1 MWGWGGGGTG
11 RVTRRRGGRTMIGWD
26 RCARKRRHGLRHK
39 LRPVARKAT
48 YRVLQMLLVGQG
60 SNAREVVTAREAV
73 IVWSPSKM
81 TVHGVL
87 LPRHRPA
94 SAPGAGGRKD
104 QHPDRLLSRRPVTR
118 PVTIFHL
125 LLLSRRGGG
134 KERGRGRGRM
144 VVWKKRKQLLPGTQ
158 SGAEQGKE
166 REREREREAHMAVGA
181 RRSQGVHL
189 MSQWAR
195 TSQLRRSRC

>member
-1 MWGWGGGGTG
+1 
-11 RVTRRRGGRTMIGWD
+11 MIGWD
-26 RCARKRRHGLRHK
+26 RCVRKRRHGLRHK
-39 LRPVARKAT
+39 LRPVARKAM

-60 SNAREVVTAREAV
+60 SNAREVLTAREAV

-87 LPRHRPA
+87 LPRHRLA
-94 SAPGAGGRKD
+94 SALGAGGRKG
-104 QHPDRLLSRRPVTR
+104 QHPDRLVSRRPVTR

-125 LLLSRRGGG
+125 LLLSRPGEG
-134 KERGRGRGRM
+134 ERGRGREIM
-144 VVWKKRKQLLPGTQ
+144 VVWKKRKQLLPGMQ

-166 REREREREAHMAVGA
+166 RERAREREREREAHMAVRA

-195 TSQLRRSRC
+195 TSQLRRSQC